1 MAPTTQEIEDRKEML
16 THHAL
21 MVREKGPLG
30 LRSGE
35 ELKDI
40 IFHQFHIRNHEI
52 YVSRSFPS
60 PFIVIFSERHARD
73 VMFAAGRVI
82 DGPMEL
88 RFNAW
93 DLDICGDR
101 TILPYHL
108 KLSIE
113 GLLQH
118 AWTPACRR

>member
-52 YVSRSFPS
+52 YVSRNFPS
-60 PFIVIFSERHARD
+60 PFIVIFSERHVRD

-82 DGPMEL
+82 DGPMKL

-93 DLDICGDR
+93 DLDICG
-101 TILPYHL
+101 
-108 KLSIE
+108 
-113 GLLQH
+113 G
-118 AWTPACRR
+118 